1 MGHAESLYIA
11 AARRME
17 RDLRRMLRDSA
28 VMWQTLAP
36 MEHDRSPEPH
46 APASGR
52 TDKMPTDAPDHSGV
66 GIPPPFLYAI
76 PLAAG
81 LLLHRAHPIILMPR
95 GVAVPL
101 GVLLIVLSLA
111 LLASAMISFRRART
125 SPIPIKP
132 TTAIVETGPYRLTR
146 NPMYV
151 GLALLYLGITLWV
164 DSLWPV
170 LFLPI
175 ALFMIQRFV
184 IAREERYLEAKFG
197 DQYRG
202 YKERVRR
209 WL

>member
-1 MGHAESLYIA
+1 
-11 AARRME
+11 
-17 RDLRRMLRDSA
+17 
-28 VMWQTLAP
+28 
-36 MEHDRSPEPH
+36 
-46 APASGR
+46 
-52 TDKMPTDAPDHSGV
+52 MPTDHSGV
-66 GIPPPFLYAI
+66 AVPPPLLYAV
-76 PLAAG
+76 PLAVG
-81 LLLHRAHPIILMPR
+81 LLLHWAYPIALMPR

-101 GVLLIVLSLA
+101 GVLLVVLSLA

-125 SPIPIKP
+125 SPVPIKP
-132 TTAIVETGPYRLTR
+132 TTAIVETGPYRFTR

-151 GLALLYLGITLWV
+151 GLAALYLGVTLWV
-164 DSLWPV
+164 DSLWPI

-202 YKERVRR
+202 YKARVRR

>member
-1 MGHAESLYIA
+1 M
-11 AARRME
+11 
-17 RDLRRMLRDSA
+17 
-28 VMWQTLAP
+28 
-36 MEHDRSPEPH
+36 
-46 APASGR
+46 PA
-52 TDKMPTDAPDHSGV
+52 DAPDHSGV
-66 GIPPPFLYAI
+66 AIPPPFLYAI

-81 LLLHRAHPIILMPR
+81 LLLHRARPVALMPR

-101 GVLLIVLSLA
+101 GALLVVLSLS

-151 GLALLYLGITLWV
+151 GLAALYLGITLWV

-175 ALFMIQRFV
+175 ALFTIQRFV

-202 YKERVRR
+202 YKTRVRR

>member
-1 MGHAESLYIA
+1 
-11 AARRME
+11 
-17 RDLRRMLRDSA
+17 
-28 VMWQTLAP
+28 
-36 MEHDRSPEPH
+36 
-46 APASGR
+46 
-52 TDKMPTDAPDHSGV
+52 MPTNAPDHSGV
-66 GIPPPFLYAI
+66 AVPPPFLYAV
-76 PLAAG
+76 PLGAG
-81 LLLHRAHPIILMPR
+81 LLLQRAHPVPLMPR
-95 GVAVPL
+95 GVAVPF
-101 GVLLIVLSLA
+101 GVLLVAASLA

-151 GLALLYLGITLWV
+151 GLAVLYLGITLWV
-164 DSLWPV
+164 DSLWPL

-175 ALFMIQRFV
+175 ALFTIQRFV

-202 YKERVRR
+202 YKARVRR